1 MITSRQ
7 NSKLKTMRRLKRC
20 KGEGLLLEG
29 PRLVQEALE
38 AGVELEAV
46 LATPEFLESAEG
58 RRLASLLPAPP
69 DPIEPQLLE
78 PLADTDSPRGL
89 VAAARKRRG
98 RLEDVPV
105 RPGGVYVYTEGMQD
119 PGNLGALVRVAEASG
134 VTALVLAPG
143 TVDPHH
149 PRAVRGSAGS
159 LLRSTV
165 ATNVSAE
172 ALQRHL
178 AEADPRWL
186 ALVPRGGRDLYDDPL
201 EGTLVLALGA
211 EGPGLSADLEER
223 AERRLTIPLAEPVES
238 LNATVAASVVLFE
251 IRRRRR

>member
-1 MITSRQ
+1 
-7 NSKLKTMRRLKRC
+7 MRRLKRC

-29 PRLVQEALE
+29 PRLIQEALE
-38 AGVELEAV
+38 AGVDLEAV
-46 LATPEFLESAEG
+46 LATPAFLDSAEG
-58 RRLASLLPAPP
+58 RRVASLLPAPP
-69 DPIEPQLLE
+69 DVIEPKLLE
-78 PLADTDSPRGL
+78 SLADADSPRGL

-105 RPGGVYVYTEGMQD
+105 RSGGIYVYVDGMQD
-119 PGNLGALVRVAEASG
+119 PGNLGALSRVAEAGG

-159 LLRSTV
+159 LLRLTV
-165 ATNVSAE
+165 ATNVAPT

-178 AEADPRWL
+178 AEVDPHWL
-186 ALVPRGGRDLYDDPL
+186 ALVPHRGRDLYDHPL

-211 EGPGLSADLEER
+211 EGPGLSTAVEQR
-223 AERRLTIPLAEPVES
+223 AEDRLTIALAEPVES